1 MPARQDW
8 SWQMRKRA
16 SADRR
21 DRRRSHLSLV
31 NASTAN
37 AGKPVPLEPDVQA
50 HIGTLLRTLYDA
62 TLKEPVPERLLD
74 VLRQMD
80 VKSDFTSD
88 PPAPPEC
95 GRIKPK

>member
-1 MPARQDW
+1 
-8 SWQMRKRA
+8 MRKRA

-31 NASTAN
+31 NVSTAD

-50 HIGTLLRTLYDA
+50 HIGNLLRTLYDA
-62 TLKEPVPERLLD
+62 TLKEPVPDRLLA

-88 PPAPPEC
+88 PPAPPDC
-95 GRIKPK
+95 GLTKPE